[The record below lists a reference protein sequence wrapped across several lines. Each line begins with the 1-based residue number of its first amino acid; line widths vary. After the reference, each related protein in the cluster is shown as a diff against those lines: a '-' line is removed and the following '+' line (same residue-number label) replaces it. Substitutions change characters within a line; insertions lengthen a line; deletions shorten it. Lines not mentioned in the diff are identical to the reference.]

1 MRLTVDHEAMSPRY
15 EKLLTIWGHI
25 QHELLFVSWALADA
39 ALLVPFLLG
48 VMGWARYWEPG
59 IMLLWLLMLMLF
71 AFNLTR
77 FMSALQLPPRHQQ
90 TVMALTLFLV
100 VIFTLPTFFHGGSPV
115 FRFGWVGEIMADINE
130 PGNGLWLRDMM
141 TFVVLMLVWMRGLQL
156 GRREYSVHRAGLRL
170 RVGGLILA
178 PVVIWM
184 ANTRLLWDSTPYI
197 LLFFLAG
204 LTALALIR
212 AEEIER
218 GTNSQT
224 LALNPRWLTAVFLA
238 SLFIIFTAGTMAVL
252 VSGEAA
258 NTVVGWLA
266 PFSDTLRV
274 TGTVAVLTFLYLLVP
289 IFELVE
295 SIVHFI
301 GSIFASFS
309 DEWAYLG
316 KIVGKFFIDLRR
328 PTLPANPVALEPIV
342 FDETGT
348 LVIEVNR
355 NEQMIILLLA
365 IALILLVALLANRLY
380 RETAVTTRI
389 SRRTTSRL
397 DEDEEGNLM
406 QRLLGRLGLWRNWQ
420 TAVSIRRIYRN
431 MLHAADVSGYPRLET
446 ETPYEFLKTLAQAWP
461 ENKTETQL
469 ITNAYVKVRYGEL
482 PETQEEI
489 QAIKDAWRVLEVTP
503 PIEPL
508 EA

>member
-1 MRLTVDHEAMSPRY
+1 
-15 EKLLTIWGHI
+15 
-25 QHELLFVSWALADA
+25 
-39 ALLVPFLLG
+39 
-48 VMGWARYWEPG
+48 
-59 IMLLWLLMLMLF
+59 
-71 AFNLTR
+71 
-77 FMSALQLPPRHQQ
+77 
-90 TVMALTLFLV
+90 
-100 VIFTLPTFFHGGSPV
+100 
-115 FRFGWVGEIMADINE
+115 
-130 PGNGLWLRDMM
+130 
-141 TFVVLMLVWMRGLQL
+141 
-156 GRREYSVHRAGLRL
+156 
-170 RVGGLILA
+170 
-178 PVVIWM
+178 
-184 ANTRLLWDSTPYI
+184 
-197 LLFFLAG
+197 
-204 LTALALIR
+204 
-212 AEEIER
+212 
-218 GTNSQT
+218 
-224 LALNPRWLTAVFLA
+224 
-238 SLFIIFTAGTMAVL
+238 
-252 VSGEAA
+252 
-258 NTVVGWLA
+258 
-266 PFSDTLRV
+266 
-274 TGTVAVLTFLYLLVP
+274 
-289 IFELVE
+289 
-295 SIVHFI
+295 VHFI

-397 DEDEEGNLM
+397 DDDEEGNLM

-431 MLHAADVSGYPRLET
+431 MLHAADASGYPRLET

-461 ENKTETQL
+461 ENKAQTQL